1 MINTIMNSLK
11 AFLFID
17 GDPWIKKDTLQQ
29 FDVTEGSMNGAEICE
44 LVGLY
49 FLN

>member
-29 FDVTEGSMNGAEICE
+29 FDVTEGSMNCE